1 MCLKK
6 RLDHRNA
13 APDDNLAQRMT
24 LKARQIENGQNFIY
38 LSKQI
43 KTKNVM
49 FKYRANIDYCHIGKL
64 EQNKHENFI
73 PAYLRQED
81 VTNGTLAI
89 AVHKTNIQI
98 TCLL

>member
-1 MCLKK
+1 MLCSNIGLI
-6 RLDHRNA
+6 L
-13 APDDNLAQRMT
+13 T
-24 LKARQIENGQNFIY
+24 
-38 LSKQI
+38 SKNSCQ
-43 KTKNVM
+43 V
-49 FKYRANIDYCHIGKL
+49 GKL

-73 PAYLRQED
+73 PAYLQQED

>member
-1 MCLKK
+1 MLCSNIGLI
-6 RLDHRNA
+6 L
-13 APDDNLAQRMT
+13 T
-24 LKARQIENGQNFIY
+24 
-38 LSKQI
+38 SK
-43 KTKNVM
+43 N
-49 FKYRANIDYCHIGKL
+49 NCHVGKL

-73 PAYLRQED
+73 LAYLRQED